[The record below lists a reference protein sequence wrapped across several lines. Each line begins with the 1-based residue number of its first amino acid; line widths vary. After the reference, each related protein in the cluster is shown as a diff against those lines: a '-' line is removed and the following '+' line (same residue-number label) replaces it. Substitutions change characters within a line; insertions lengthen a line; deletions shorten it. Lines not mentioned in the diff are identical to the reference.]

1 MQKCHDPP
9 RRRRQAQGVER
20 ENWDDLRV
28 VLAVSRTQSFSAA
41 AQVLKVNESTVLR
54 KVAQAE
60 QRLRARLFDR
70 KRGVVTLTRAGE
82 ELMERAV
89 QVEDLILEATD
100 SIRGTDSRVSGVV
113 RVTAVPLLVNRLLLP
128 ALPAL
133 LAGYPGL
140 QVELVAESRVLS
152 LGRREADIALRL
164 ARPVDSM
171 RAVARKVGAL
181 RYAVYAP
188 RDGDAAAL
196 PWLTYEAG
204 AAHVAPAE
212 WIARNAGDGTLSQ
225 IRVNDAE
232 GLLACVQNGL
242 GKTVLP
248 HFIGDTAPGVRRVES
263 FRCDLSRELWLVVH
277 PDLRKLDR
285 VRLLMDWVIAVCA
298 GLSGAP
304 PAGPPPGTLPQ

>member
-1 MQKCHDPP
+1 M
-9 RRRRQAQGVER
+9 ER

-60 QRLRARLFDR
+60 QRLRARLFER

-82 ELMERAV
+82 ELIERAV
-89 QVEDLILEATD
+89 RVEDLIIDATD
-100 SIRGTDSRVSGVV
+100 SIRGADSRVSGVV
-113 RVTAVPLLVNRLLLP
+113 RVTSVALLVNRLLLP
-128 ALPAL
+128 ALPGL

-181 RYAVYAP
+181 HYAVYAP

-196 PWLTYEAG
+196 PWLTYEAS

-212 WIARNAGDGTLSQ
+212 WIARNAGDNTLSQ

-248 HFIGDTAPGVRRVES
+248 HFIGDTAPGVRRVEN
-263 FRCDLSRELWLVVH
+263 FHCDLSRELWLVVH

-304 PAGPPPGTLPQ
+304 PSGPPPGTPQ

>member
-1 MQKCHDPP
+1 
-9 RRRRQAQGVER
+9 VER

-28 VLAVSRTQSFSAA
+28 VLAVSRTQSFSGA

-60 QRLRARLFDR
+60 QRLHARLFER
-70 KRGVVTLTRAGE
+70 KRGLVTLTRAGE
-82 ELMERAV
+82 ELVERAV
-89 QVEDLILEATD
+89 RVEDLILDATN
-100 SIRGTDSRVSGVV
+100 SIRGADSRVSGVV
-113 RVTAVPLLVNRLLLP
+113 RITSVPLLVNRLLLP

-133 LAGYPGL
+133 LSSYPGL

-188 RDGDAAAL
+188 QDSDPAVL
-196 PWLTYEAG
+196 PWLTYESG
-204 AAHVAPAE
+204 TGHVPPAE
-212 WIARNAGDGTLSQ
+212 WIARNVGEGMLAQ
-225 IRVNDAE
+225 VRVNEAE
-232 GLLACVQNGL
+232 GLLACLQRGL

-248 HFIGDTAPGVRRVES
+248 HFIGDVVPGVKRVEN
-263 FRCDLSRELWLVVH
+263 FPCDLSRELWLVVH

-285 VRLLMDWVIAVCA
+285 VRLLMDWVITVC
-298 GLSGAP
+298 GRLSGAP
-304 PAGPPPGTLPQ
+304 LPPGPLPGTLPQ